1 MDDTNA
7 SQGQSQSHEKAKQL
21 RSLGYLAIGLT
32 LVVALLQLWGSL
44 HGKPSSWP
52 EMALLITLFCASMA
66 AVIESRR
73 VKMMLAVSGIVFA
86 LVAIY
91 GLATGIAH
99 R

>member
-1 MDDTNA
+1 MDDTNS
-7 SQGQSQSHEKAKQL
+7 SQAQSQEKAKQL

-32 LVVALLQLWGSL
+32 LVVALMQLWGSL
-44 HGKPSSWP
+44 HGKPSRWP

-86 LVAIY
+86 LVSIY